1 MNPRKLAVQV
11 LLRVLRDGQ
20 SLTAALEIVLADEA
34 DYQDKAFAQAMSYG
48 VCRYY
53 HRLDSLLER
62 LLSKPLR
69 NKDFD
74 IRILLLLGLY
84 QLRYMRV
91 KDHAAVSET
100 VAAAGKKTWAKSLI
114 NGVLRR
120 YQREHDA
127 FEQWIASNEVAK
139 FSHPQWMIRLFRE
152 NWPEQAESIMLANNE
167 AAPMVLRVN
176 LRRISREGYLQSLR
190 QEGIAAQ
197 AVSCCPTAVQLEQ
210 AVSVDKLPGFFDG
223 LVSVQDSAAQL
234 AADLLDVRPG
244 QTVLDVCAAPGG
256 KTAAILERQPSLQ
269 SLLAVDVDAARLEK
283 VGENLR
289 RLQLHAELLCADASR
304 VQDWAKGRRFER
316 ILLDAPCS
324 ALGVIRRHPDI
335 KLLRRA
341 SDIRELTTLQSG
353 ILDAAWQAL
362 QPGGILLYATC
373 SILKQENEDQIAAFL
388 SRHPDAEEIKII
400 AEWGQERPIGRQIL
414 GGDRQ
419 MDGFYYAKVR
429 KTL

>member
-1 MNPRKLAVQV
+1 MKPRKLAVQV
-11 LLRVLRDGQ
+11 LLRVFRDGQ
-20 SLTAALEIVLADEA
+20 SLTAALETVLADVAEG
-34 DYQDKAFAQAMSYG
+34 QDKAFTQAMCYG

-53 HRLDSLLER
+53 HLLDSMLER

-69 NKDFD
+69 KKDLD

-100 VAAAGKKTWAKSLI
+100 VAAAGKKSWAKSLI
-114 NGVLRR
+114 NGVLRH
-120 YQREHDA
+120 YQREHDGV
-127 FEQWIASNEVAK
+127 EQGIASTELAK

-176 LRRISREGYLQSLR
+176 LSRICREGYLSLL
-190 QEGIAAQ
+190 QQGGIAAH
-197 AVSCCPTAVQLEQ
+197 AVSCCPAAVQLEQ

-234 AADLLDVRPG
+234 AADLLDVQPG
-244 QTVLDVCAAPGG
+244 QAVLDVCAAPGG
-256 KTAAILERQPSLQ
+256 KTAAILERQPSLR

-289 RLQLHAELLCADASR
+289 RLQLQAELLCADASC

-335 KLLRRA
+335 KLLRRE
-341 SDIRELTTLQSG
+341 SDINELTTLQSG

-400 AEWGQERPIGRQIL
+400 AEWGQARPVGRQIL
-414 GGDRQ
+414 GGDGQ